1 MATGRSMVLGAHVR
15 FHVESEC
22 RQEVVVVQTLH
33 LAMVENPALDL
44 QVLLR
49 HVERSLVS

>member
-1 MATGRSMVLGAHVR
+1 MATGRSTDPGAHVH

-22 RQEVVVVQTLH
+22 KQEVEVVQTLH
-33 LAMVENPALDL
+33 LVMVENHALVL